1 MHLPKQR
8 RIEKGRLFRL
18 LNGHH
23 ILHHRYMHKNFNVVL
38 PLADLLLGTLML
50 RARTH
55 FAQVTGPGVPN
66 LQPIPAP
73 ATSPG

>member
-1 MHLPKQR
+1 
-8 RIEKGRLFRL
+8 
-18 LNGHH
+18 
-23 ILHHRYMHKNFNVVL
+23 MHKNFNVVL
-38 PLADLLLGTLML
+38 PLADLILGTLML

-66 LQPIPAP
+66 LQPIATP